1 MKSKLL
7 ISYVFGGWELGPA
20 HVWSLICGSVS
31 GSPQEFRSVNSVGLL
46 VEFLSPLVLP
56 IFPINLPQDPQ
67 ISV

>member
-7 ISYVFGGWELGPA
+7 ISYIFGGWELRPS
-20 HVWSLICGSVS
+20 HVWSLIGGSVS

-46 VEFLSPLVLP
+46 VEFLSLLVLP
-56 IFPINLPQDPQ
+56 IFPITLPQDSQ